1 MKRDVPLY
9 LIKLCLLQLCSNR
22 ISVCGTSFFY
32 PRVGVKQGGV
42 LSGRYFSMCYDDLIE
57 MIQKIGSGVIL
68 LCLNDKKVFLQI
80 IVYAD
85 DILLVSKSPYGLA
98 ELIDT
103 TLHFASL
110 YSDISFNPGKSCI
123 LRLGTKRKA
132 PVSVRG
138 VPIVDSY
145 EYLGVMVGN
154 AADPQ
159 RHAAVKLYTKSNI
172 MIKENNDLRRCS
184 RNVKNLAITSYG
196 NIYALENFIE
206 VGPKLRQAHR
216 YLTRA
221 AHVDWRRYADLPGPN
236 IRNRQLYTVYGLDSL
251 EVLHRRRRNNF
262 LIKAESSPND
272 VIRHVI
278 GTLPRITA

>member
-1 MKRDVPLY
+1 
-9 LIKLCLLQLCSNR
+9 
-22 ISVCGTSFFY
+22 
-32 PRVGVKQGGV
+32 
-42 LSGRYFSMCYDDLIE
+42 
-57 MIQKIGSGVIL
+57 
-68 LCLNDKKVFLQI
+68 
-80 IVYAD
+80 
-85 DILLVSKSPYGLA
+85 
-98 ELIDT
+98 
-103 TLHFASL
+103 
-110 YSDISFNPGKSCI
+110 
-123 LRLGTKRKA
+123 
-132 PVSVRG
+132 
-138 VPIVDSY
+138 
-145 EYLGVMVGN
+145 MVGN